1 MGQGGRETETKVW
14 VSSRWGTSQDTFPQS
29 GLHLGLNPFSSQHA
43 HTPQG
48 SQEKLLRLLARQGG
62 KKKKERKPHIL
73 GHGPQ
78 NGFVT

>member
-1 MGQGGRETETKVW
+1 MGNLSGHL
-14 VSSRWGTSQDTFPQS
+14 STFRPT
-29 GLHLGLNPFSSQHA
+29 LGPKSILFPTCT

-48 SQEKLLRLLARQGG
+48 SQGKLLRLLAREGG

-78 NGFVT
+78 NGFVA